1 MNFLYKE
8 SKSEKK
14 KLLGGRGSGGGGEV
28 GGGLEKVIFL
38 LRIQI

>member
-14 KLLGGRGSGGGGEV
+14 KLLGGRGERGWRGSGGGG
-28 GGGLEKVIFL
+28 G
-38 LRIQI
+38 